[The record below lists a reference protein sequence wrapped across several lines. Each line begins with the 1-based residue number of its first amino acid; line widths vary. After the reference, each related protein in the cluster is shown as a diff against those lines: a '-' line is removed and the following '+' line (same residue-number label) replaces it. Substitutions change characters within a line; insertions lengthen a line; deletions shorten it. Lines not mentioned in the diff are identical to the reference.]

1 MRVAIIYTT
10 KSPATSLVQEVA
22 RGIDEAISARDHNVT
37 LVDIAT
43 NSDMKITLYDYIIVI
58 GQPQSFFSKRLSPEI
73 NQYLSNSGSLI
84 GKRGSVV
91 LVKRGLFAG
100 KSLSILMR
108 ATEHEG
114 VYLKNSTI
122 LSKQSEAKS
131 FGSHLQL

>member
-10 KSPATSLVQEVA
+10 KSPSTSLSREVA
-22 RGIDEAISARDHNVT
+22 KGIDEAISARDHSVT

-43 NSDMKITLYDYIIVI
+43 NSDMKITLFDYIIIV
-58 GQPQSFFSKRLSPEI
+58 GQPQSFFSKRLPSEI
-73 NQYLSNSGSLI
+73 GHYLANSGSLI
-84 GKRGSVV
+84 GKRGSVI
-91 LVKRGLFAG
+91 LIKRGLFAG

-114 VYLKNSTI
+114 VYLKNSAI

-131 FGSHLQL
+131 FGAHLQL